1 MTVPVLVVSGFL
13 GAGKTTFINRLLA
26 RSESRRISAIVND
39 FGAINIDAELIA
51 DAADTVVG
59 LKNGCICCSL
69 QGDLLRTLKLVLSQP
84 VKPDHIIVEASGVAD
99 PRGIVD
105 ALMDPI
111 LWDATRLDAVVS
123 VVDAD
128 DIAATPGRR
137 QDELWRAQLAAAD
150 FVALSKTRL
159 SPEAGETANLLRSE
173 LAAKALVFDADDDL
187 PIEALF
193 VADRSQPAQDASS
206 VVASR
211 FTSVEWQST
220 GAVHLDRFQAAMG
233 ELATQLIRAK
243 GIVNF
248 VEQPGRSFL
257 LQMVGRRAS
266 LQPFSRYEP
275 ECRLVLIGE
284 ATIFNSEAAYT
295 LLSDMFEAAQ

>member
-111 LWDATRLDAVVS
+111 LWDATRLDAVLS

-137 QDELWRAQLAAAD
+137 QDELWHAQLAAAD

-159 SPEAGETANLLRSE
+159 SPEADETANLLRSE

-193 VADRSQPAQDASS
+193 VAGRSQPTQDASS

-266 LQPFSRYEP
+266 LQPFSRCEP

>member
-1 MTVPVLVVSGFL
+1 MTVPVLVISGFL

-26 RSESRRISAIVND
+26 RSEGRRISAIVND

-51 DAADTVVG
+51 DAAETVVG

-84 VKPDHIIVEASGVAD
+84 VKPDHIVVEASGVAD
-99 PRGIVD
+99 PRGIVE

-111 LWDATRLDAVVS
+111 LWDATRLDAVVT
-123 VVDAD
+123 VIDAD
-128 DIAATPGRR
+128 DIAATPERR

-150 FVALSKTRL
+150 FVALSKSQL
-159 SPEAGETANLLRSE
+159 SSEATVQAAVLRTK
-173 LAAKALVFDADDDL
+173 LAAKALVFNADDDL

-193 VADRSQPAQDASS
+193 VADRPQPELDVASIA
-206 VVASR
+206 ASR
-211 FTSVEWQST
+211 FISVEWQST
-220 GAVHLDRFQAAMG
+220 GAMHLDRFQAAMG
-233 ELATQLIRAK
+233 ELASQLIRAK

-266 LQPFSRYEP
+266 LQPFQRHEP

-284 ATIFNSEAAYT
+284 AAVFDAEAAYS
-295 LLSDMFEAAQ
+295 LLSDMFEAAK